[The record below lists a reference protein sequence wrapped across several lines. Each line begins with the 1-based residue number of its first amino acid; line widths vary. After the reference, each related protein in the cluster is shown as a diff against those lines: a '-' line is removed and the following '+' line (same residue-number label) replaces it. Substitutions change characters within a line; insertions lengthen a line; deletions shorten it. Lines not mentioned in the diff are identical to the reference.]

1 MDDDDAKRSA
11 IRLYKLHG
19 SLDWRRDRKTRV
31 LYYEDMPDP
40 CDDIDEYQLIFGTT
54 YKLSYQDP
62 FLFQVS
68 ELRKYAA
75 KARLIIA
82 VGYGFNDDHINEIL
96 GGALTHNSDSK
107 LISVEYAATNQD
119 EKIKER
125 RDSISEKLKL
135 GDVAK
140 RKIDVLFDGAKKFLG
155 EILSRRFVEENL
167 SQKGDSPF

>member
-1 MDDDDAKRSA
+1 M
-11 IRLYKLHG
+11 
-19 SLDWRRDRKTRV
+19 
-31 LYYEDMPDP
+31 
-40 CDDIDEYQLIFGTT
+40 
-54 YKLSYQDP
+54 
-62 FLFQVS
+62 
-68 ELRKYAA
+68 
-75 KARLIIA
+75 IIA

-107 LISVEYAATNQD
+107 LISVEYAATNKD

-135 GDVAK
+135 GDATK
-140 RKIDVLFDGAKKFLG
+140 QKIDVLFDGAKKFLG